1 MKIRTKENFIDA
13 LDNEIAWRKKE
24 LSYLKG
30 NVKTNSPYFK
40 THLRTGIVLL
50 YAHWEGFV
58 KNACELYLTYIKS
71 LRLKYEELGDNL
83 IALSLKGDLRS
94 LEQTNKATLHCQIV
108 GFLLNSLSQRANIPN
123 DNVIKT
129 GSNLNSHILREIL
142 TTVGLDYSA
151 YELKNN
157 LIDTVLLKNRNS
169 IAHGEYIE
177 LDEVDFNDLHLEI
190 VIMMDD
196 IKNKLSNM
204 VVLETFRRQN
214 APNKHICKS
223 TAEGSY

>member
-13 LDNEIAWRKKE
+13 LDSEIAWRKKE

-30 NVKTNSPYFK
+30 NVKANLPYFK

-50 YAHWEGFV
+50 HAHWEGFI
-58 KNACELYLTYIKS
+58 KNSCELYLTYIKS
-71 LRLKYEELGDNL
+71 LRLKYEELGENI
-83 IALSLKGDLRS
+83 IALSLKGS
-94 LEQTNKATLHCQIV
+94 LNEFEQTNKSTIHCQIV
-108 GFLLNSLSQRANIPN
+108 SFILNNLNERAHVPI

-129 GSNLNSHILREIL
+129 GSNLNSQILKEIL
-142 TTVGLDYSA
+142 TTVGLDYST

-177 LDEVDFNDLHLEI
+177 LDEVDFHDLHTEI
-190 VIMMDD
+190 VSMMDD

-204 VVLETFRRQN
+204 VVLENYKRRT
-214 APNKHICKS
+214 APYKS
-223 TAEGSY
+223 IADSGSEY

>member
-30 NVKTNSPYFK
+30 NVKTNAPYFK

-58 KNACELYLTYIKS
+58 KNSCELYLSYIKS
-71 LRLKYEELGDNL
+71 LRMKYEELGENI
-83 IALSLKGDLRS
+83 IALSLKGVLNEF
-94 LEQTNKATLHCQIV
+94 EQTNKSTIHCQIID
-108 GFLLNSLSQRANIPN
+108 FLLNKLNERANVPN
-123 DNVIKT
+123 ENVIKT
-129 GSNLNSHILREIL
+129 GSNLNSNILREIL
-142 TTVGLDYSA
+142 TTVGLDYSS

-157 LIDTVLLKNRNS
+157 LIDAVLLKNRNS
-169 IAHGEYIE
+169 IAHGEYLE
-177 LDEVDFNDLHLEI
+177 LDEMDFNDLHSEI
-190 VIMMDD
+190 VSMMDD

-204 VVLETFRRQN
+204 VVLETYKRKT
-214 APNKHICKS
+214 APNLGLQQAGL
-223 TAEGSY
+223 TE

>member
-13 LDNEIAWRKKE
+13 IDNEIAWRKKE

-30 NVKTNSPYFK
+30 NVKSNSPYFK

-58 KNACELYLTYIKS
+58 KNACELYLTCIKS
-71 LRLKYEELGDNL
+71 LRLKYEELGENF
-83 IALSLKGDLRS
+83 IALSLKKNLTEF
-94 LEQTNKATLHCQIV
+94 EQTNKSTVHCQV
-108 GFLLNSLSQRANIPN
+108 VSFLLNNLYERANVPN
-123 DNVIKT
+123 ENVIKT
-129 GSNLNSHILREIL
+129 GSNLNSNILKEIL
-142 TTVGLDYSA
+142 TTVGLDYSS
-151 YELKNN
+151 YELKKN

-177 LDEVDFNDLHLEI
+177 LDEVDFNDLHTEI
-190 VIMMDD
+190 VSMMDD

-204 VVLETFRRQN
+204 VVLEFYRRKTHTFVGVSP
-214 APNKHICKS
+214 A
-223 TAEGSY
+223 Y